1 VLKYSFFKI
10 QNAMKNTYNFLIVA
24 LIFCVFSVANAQL
37 KVKRASLSSS
47 VNNAHKIQTNG
58 YKVQQSIG
66 HMGITGSFKYLGH
79 DVLNGFLIP
88 QNTISAETI
97 VPDFDLEIYPNPFID
112 HINISIQT
120 AVSGEMVVR
129 LYDITGQLV
138 REHLSKAKKEQSIE
152 LSQLPQAQYLLS
164 VKVMGKTF
172 SYKLL
177 NYKTPTTD

>member
-47 VNNAHKIQTNG
+47 VSNNTQTNG

-79 DVLNGFLIP
+79 AVLNGFLIP

>member
-1 VLKYSFFKI
+1 MKKTYSV
-10 QNAMKNTYNFLIVA
+10 LIVV
-24 LIFCVFSVANAQL
+24 LIFCAFSVANAQL

-47 VNNAHKIQTNG
+47 VNNNTQTNG

-66 HMGITGSFKYLGH
+66 HMGITGSLKYLGH
-79 DVLNGFLIP
+79 AVLNGFLIP
-88 QNTISAETI
+88 QNTTSAEI
-97 VPDFDLEIYPNPFID
+97 IMPDFNLEIYPNPFID

-120 AVSGEMVVR
+120 AVSGEMIVR

-138 REHLSKAKKEQSIE
+138 TERLSIAKKEQRIE

-164 VKVMGKTF
+164 VEVMGKTF

-177 NYKTPTTD
+177 NYKTPTVD

>member
-1 VLKYSFFKI
+1 
-10 QNAMKNTYNFLIVA
+10 
-24 LIFCVFSVANAQL
+24 
-37 KVKRASLSSS
+37 
-47 VNNAHKIQTNG
+47 
-58 YKVQQSIG
+58 
-66 HMGITGSFKYLGH
+66 
-79 DVLNGFLIP
+79 
-88 QNTISAETI
+88 
-97 VPDFDLEIYPNPFID
+97 
-112 HINISIQT
+112 
-120 AVSGEMVVR
+120 MVVR